1 MDKAVRIA
9 AVIIN
14 YKTPDLTLAAVR
26 SLYMQM
32 DAQRDA
38 IFVVDNCSDDG
49 SLEILR
55 EAFANEAWPG
65 RIELLASD
73 RNGGFSYGNNFA
85 MCRVD
90 AEAYLLLNSDAEL
103 DPDALSM
110 MWDAL
115 QAEPRRGLVGP
126 LMHGDD
132 GALQHSCF
140 VDRSPWSEF
149 LATAKT
155 GVLTRLFE
163 NFGVREVASQAP
175 GGEARDVDW
184 LSFVC
189 VMIRG
194 ETFRDVG
201 PMDDGYFMYRED
213 NDYSRRARQKGWSVY
228 YQPQASAMHLNK
240 GWSGKELARQPA
252 FYYESRARYFRKF
265 YGFLGFLSANLLWTL
280 GRMIRRPRELLQGRP
295 TSVAISA
302 WRDIWTM
309 RVGNKPL
316 TREV

>member
-1 MDKAVRIA
+1 MFKPVRIA

-26 SLYMQM
+26 SLYEQM

-38 IFVVDNCSDDG
+38 IFVVDNCSNDG
-49 SLEILR
+49 SLEVLR

-103 DPDALSM
+103 DAGALGL
-110 MWDAL
+110 MWSAL
-115 QAEPRRGLVGP
+115 QSDAGRGLVGP
-126 LMHGDD
+126 LMHGQD
-132 GALQHSCF
+132 GELQNSCF

-155 GVLTRLFE
+155 GLLTRLFA
-163 NFGVREVASQAP
+163 NFGVREVASEEA
-175 GGEARDVDW
+175 GGAARDVDW

-189 VMIRG
+189 LLIRG

-213 NDYSRRARQKGWSVY
+213 NDYCRRARQKGWSVY
-228 YQPQASAMHLNK
+228 YLPQASAMHLNK

-252 FYYESRARYFRKF
+252 FYYESRARYFCKF
-265 YGFLGFLSANLLWTL
+265 YGWPGLLAANVLWIL
-280 GRMIRRPRELLQGRP
+280 GRLVHAPREWLGRP
-295 TSVAISA
+295 ASAPLAA
-302 WRDIWTM
+302 WRDIWTF
-309 RVGNKPL
+309 RIGTKPL
-316 TREV
+316 